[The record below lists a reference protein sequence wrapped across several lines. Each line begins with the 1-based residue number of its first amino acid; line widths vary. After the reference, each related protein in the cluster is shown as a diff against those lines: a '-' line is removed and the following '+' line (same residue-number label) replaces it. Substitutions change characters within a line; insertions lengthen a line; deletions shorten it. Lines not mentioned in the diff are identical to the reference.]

1 MREALQR
8 SAEALLKAQKIAIFA
23 HISPD
28 GDTLGCVLALTHAL
42 KQLGKEVTPFAADGV
57 PQGLLWLPGAETIE
71 QASERRDFDLS
82 VVCDAG
88 ALNRVGT
95 SLLPVV
101 ASAPLLIDIDHHVVM
116 GDTFG
121 EIQVL
126 DSKAAAT
133 AELIYE
139 QIRVL
144 EACSGQTL
152 MNPQIAE
159 CLLTGIITDTGS
171 FMFANVRPETLAL
184 AAQLQREGAIPA
196 KICEQVYTNHT
207 YASQKLLARA
217 LASLQRSPN
226 GQVAWA
232 FITGQDFEEFNA
244 VDSDSDGIVNHVRDI
259 QGVQIGLLF
268 REIPGKKIRVNLR
281 GREGVAVNEVAAKF
295 GGGGHRLAAGC
306 SIDPPLPE
314 AIRLVIAVA
323 VQHLEEKA
331 LSL

>member
-1 MREALQR
+1 MNDAVQR
-8 SAEALLKAQKIAIFA
+8 ASDALLKAQKIAIFA

-42 KQLGKEVTPFAADGV
+42 KKLGKEVIPCAADGV
-57 PQGLLWLPGAETIE
+57 PHGLKWLPGAEWIQQT
-71 QASERRDFDLS
+71 SERRDFDLA

-95 SLLPVV
+95 SLLPIVE
-101 ASAPLLIDIDHHVVM
+101 SAPLLIDIDHHVVL

-121 EIQVL
+121 DIQVL

-133 AELIYE
+133 AELIYT
-139 QIRVL
+139 QIRSL
-144 EACSGQTL
+144 EASTGQAL
-152 MNPQIAE
+152 MDAEIAE

-171 FMFANVRPETLAL
+171 FMFANVRPETLLL
-184 AAQLQREGAIPA
+184 ASQLQQEGAVPA

-207 YASQKLLARA
+207 YASQKLLACA
-217 LASLQRSPN
+217 LNSLQLSPN
-226 GQVAWA
+226 GKVAWA
-232 FITGQDFEEFNA
+232 FLTGKDFEEFNA

-259 QGVQIGLLF
+259 QGVSIGLLF

-281 GREGVAVNEVAAKF
+281 GREGVAVNEIAAVF

-306 SIDPPLPE
+306 SLDPPLNE
-314 AIRLVIAVA
+314 AIERIIAVA

-331 LSL
+331 LPL